1 MAEWAVTF
9 HASFVEGENLKTFK
23 ADFTDNDRLTCSF
36 GDVIQVDPHPVP
48 EPYPG
53 PYEVIPGAGDQILE
67 TKNRNMT
74 NNVTVRGIG
83 QISYPTLADKPAIE
97 GNVLI
102 GDKTFKQLGLDE
114 ITPQEIDDLF
124 DELIYGG

>member
-1 MAEWAVTF
+1 MAERA
-9 HASFVEGENLKTFK
+9 ATFK
-23 ADFTDNDRLTCSF
+23 VKFTDDSVMKAKF
-36 GDVIQVDPHPVP
+36 SDVYFIEPD
-48 EPYPG
+48 PYPG
-53 PYEVIPGAGDQILE
+53 PYEVIPGAEDQILE